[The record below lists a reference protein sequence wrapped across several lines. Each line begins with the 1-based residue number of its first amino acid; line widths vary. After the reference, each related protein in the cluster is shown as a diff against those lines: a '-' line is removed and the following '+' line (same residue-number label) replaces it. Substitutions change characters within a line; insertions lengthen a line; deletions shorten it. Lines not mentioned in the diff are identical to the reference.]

1 MAARYDF
8 PPIIRGDAHTLA
20 VFLRLKDP
28 ETLGRAAFPLEG
40 YGFTLTIKPPGR
52 PDVIRTDASGLAL
65 DPATGGIVT
74 ALSSA
79 DTQAMPVGAVPYR
92 ISVASEAGGVHTV
105 LRGNL
110 FFED

>member
-8 PPIIRGDAHTLA
+8 PSIIRGDARTLA
-20 VFLRLKDP
+20 VFLRIKDP
-28 ETLGRAAFPLEG
+28 QTLSRAPFPLEG
-40 YGFTLTIKPPGR
+40 YGFKLTMSPPGQNAL
-52 PDVIRTDASGLAL
+52 VRTEASGLSL

-74 ALSSA
+74 ALSST

-92 ISVASEAGGVHTV
+92 ISVADAAGGVNTV